1 MNWMQKPHYDIK
13 LKEIDLILFAK
24 YIETNNI
31 QKLLDIVFEQQLDI
45 ESIGEVA
52 INEYKIQINIE
63 KYNTCVEK
71 VNNILELINK

>member
-1 MNWMQKPHYDIK
+1 MQKPHYDIK
-13 LKEIDLILFAK
+13 LKEIDLILFAR

-31 QKLLDIVFEQQLDI
+31 QNLLNIVFEQQLDI

>member
-1 MNWMQKPHYDIK
+1 MQKPHYDIK
-13 LKEIDLILFAK
+13 LKEIDLILFAR

-45 ESIGEVA
+45 ESICEVA